1 MRKLK
6 LLLVAFLAMCGLCA
20 NAADIK
26 VDQRFSTIPDLDGKL
41 FAIVNETNNV
51 AMGIGISGHGN
62 GWDMYFGTYAEAF
75 GSNAC
80 FYKIEAAKGEG
91 VTGYYY
97 LRTYKADKTMYTAWG
112 NTSNMGYFN
121 SQTVDKSCCF
131 ALGLN
136 NQNGQDGKDLAVWN
150 IEVSSGKFALKNKG
164 TGKYLHADNLPAKY
178 DDPFYFTFCTLVD
191 FDQLKANYT
200 ALKEKVLALDDDDT
214 IFEGEAT
221 VNIDAAEEAIED
233 ASSRAEINAAM
244 EKLRTAATN
253 FVTSVTV
260 KEGKYFDMSE
270 IWIVNPSVRKNI
282 EGWTIENSVGSGSNG
297 VTNYE
302 ETEFY
307 QRTFDFYQTL
317 TLPVGTYELGVTGF
331 HRAGNHKTYFYA
343 GDDKILIPGVESSV
357 VNSMADAKKYFDAG
371 NGKVSLKFLEDELTT
386 LKMGVVNNDTETDK
400 WTIFRDFTLYYY
412 GKAVDYTVYKDRWA
426 TLKVNAEKAK
436 TDNPEVTGNELKTL
450 NDSIA
455 DAPADNAKKAEYLKK
470 IGALENAI
478 SAFNAAAPHYKAY
491 LAYKKESEDAF
502 GTSLFSSIA
511 APTTA
516 AEADVAVQN
525 LNIAQYNEV
534 NSKYKFSCAGVIGDF
549 GTWTGTATVAGEP
562 KEPNYLDYEH
572 WSGKIHAYYEQAKDG
587 WGNAK
592 GWTIKYEKK
601 CRLPKGKYV
610 LKVAARASANTTSKV
625 SCSATENTVTLPKA
639 GNTAKGINK
648 AGVASWT
655 DGEFA
660 HDGNGFGWQWR
671 FLPFELT
678 EMTEVTMTFEAS
690 ASSQYQWMS
699 ISDGDLLSLENIAKD
714 VSYSEEGNYEIESHD
729 IANVSMIRTIKEGFN
744 TLVLPFSLTSKQVE
758 ETFGEGTV
766 IYNFSENSEN
776 ANAAKIKFQKGDGSI
791 TANKPVLVK
800 AAKAS
805 KKQNFVGVRVEYSPE
820 VKVAGKNFDFIG
832 SYRMGWIDEGNY
844 FVGNGALYKSE
855 GNTFSNAFRAY
866 IKPKTAG
873 ARVESF
879 EIEGEGEATGIK
891 AVETSSRINN
901 GKIYNLN
908 GQEVKNGQKGIFIQN
923 GKKFILR

>member
-6 LLLVAFLAMCGLCA
+6 LLMAACAMFGVTAVHAQKDVTSQYIKNATLSQFVMEGNVLKEITGWTNENFNAPQRGNNTVGYASECYAGWGNLDVKTYKLTQKITLPKGKYTLVNYSFYRYGLNADTDASLSYAFLKAGNQQVPIKTLGSIAASGYANSQAEGANAFDSKMYRNTLDFTIEADNTEIEIGLVGTHELKQSWMICGMFELINNDILATMDSPFDVTGLMTNPGFEYRNMAGWTQSPENYFGTQGNNQGFKVGGFYSEKWQASGALPEGSMSQTLKNLPAGYYTLTANLGGNGTYIDLNGKKASWTADKDYTVGYVLNSGQDLTITAGKTAEGTANWVHFDNFRLQFCGDVRAALTTLCAKVSEYESKLTSEKYSALQTAVGNLNKDYANGDDVLAALDAVQYLYDTADAFLA
-20 NAADIK
+20 
-26 VDQRFSTIPDLDGKL
+26 
-41 FAIVNETNNV
+41 
-51 AMGIGISGHGN
+51 
-62 GWDMYFGTYAEAF
+62 YGTA
-75 GSNAC
+75 
-80 FYKIEAAKGEG
+80 
-91 VTGYYY
+91 
-97 LRTYKADKTMYTAWG
+97 KADA
-112 NTSNMGYFN
+112 
-121 SQTVDKSCCF
+121 
-131 ALGLN
+131 
-136 NQNGQDGKDLAVWN
+136 
-150 IEVSSGKFALKNKG
+150 
-164 TGKYLHADNLPAKY
+164 
-178 DDPFYFTFCTLVD
+178 
-191 FDQLKANYT
+191 
-200 ALKEKVLALDDDDT
+200 EKVLSNND
-214 IFEGEAT
+214 
-221 VNIDAAEEAIED
+221 
-233 ASSRAEINAAM
+233 
-244 EKLRTAATN
+244 
-253 FVTSVTV
+253 
-260 KEGKYFDMSE
+260 Y
-270 IWIVNPSVRKNI
+270 KN
-282 EGWTIENSVGSGSNG
+282 
-297 VTNYE
+297 
-302 ETEFY
+302 
-307 QRTFDFYQTL
+307 
-317 TLPVGTYELGVTGF
+317 VTG
-331 HRAGNHKTYFYA
+331 K
-343 GDDKILIPGVESSV
+343 E
-357 VNSMADAKKYFDAG
+357 
-371 NGKVSLKFLEDELTT
+371 
-386 LKMGVVNNDTETDK
+386 
-400 WTIFRDFTLYYY
+400 
-412 GKAVDYTVYKDRWA
+412 
-426 TLKVNAEKAK
+426 K
-436 TDNPEVTGNELKTL
+436 TDLT
-450 NDSIA
+450 
-455 DAPADNAKKAEYLKK
+455 DAIGAVVAEDKVEAYDAAKKA
-470 IGALENAI
+470 ITDAQA
-478 SAFNAAAPHYKAY
+478 AFIAAAPRYNAYVQYKAET
-491 LAYKKESEDAF
+491 ESAF
-502 GTSLFSSIA
+502 GKNLTNGIA

-516 AEADVAVQN
+516 AEADVAVQTM
-525 LNIAQYNEV
+525 NIAQYNEV

-549 GTWTGTATVAGEP
+549 GTWTGTATVAGNP
-562 KEPNYLDYEH
+562 DKPNYLDYEH
-572 WSGKIHAYYEQAKDG
+572 WSGKIHAYYEQAQAG

-610 LKVAARASANTTSKV
+610 LKVAARSSAGTTSKV
-625 SCSATENTVTLPKA
+625 SCSATAVTVTLPNVGASGRGIATSGVSSWSAEDAFANGDVRKEENKPTV
-639 GNTAKGINK
+639 GGKGM
-648 AGVASWT
+648 
-655 DGEFA
+655 
-660 HDGNGFGWQWR
+660 GWQWR